1 MDACFVVQLREPIHF
16 RLAERTGPTPAA
28 TTVAPNIMNVPAFA
42 SVLVT
47 NRDNGVA
54 SAATVRPATIDI
66 AIVILSDARA
76 TVTS

>member
-1 MDACFVVQLREPIHF
+1 
-16 RLAERTGPTPAA
+16 
-28 TTVAPNIMNVPAFA
+28 MNVPAFA

-54 SAATVRPATIDI
+54 RAVTVRPATIDI